1 MSNITH
7 RQHYVPQFYMR
18 NFSSNP
24 AAKKER
30 QGISFCDLNKNI
42 ANDNIPIKS
51 ICYEMDF
58 YDSESNIENFFKALE
73 GQWSNTIKELI
84 YRKKISP
91 KDLANIKS
99 FIVYQNNKTLAM
111 LNHVKKIE
119 DQLLYSILKYDCI
132 NNINNFNI
140 TPKMLIEYCD
150 ELIYDVKDLSG
161 CCIINHSDVS
171 FITSDMPVV
180 TINPFNNQS
189 YGMINAGIIM
199 LIPLSKEIIVAIY
212 DKKIY
217 SKTPDT
223 IDIFDVKYIHQLNK
237 YQFLN
242 AESYI
247 LSDKKSNLELY
258 INDNELVN
266 MRKKI
271 KETNIINQA
280 TDNNSGK
287 LHHIK
292 ARGLPYNFKL
302 PFFKM
307 PKYIENIPQT
317 CKYGLNRKYDIQ
329 QRISLIMMRDNSF
342 DEIKKNCSR
351 KDIENIKDGYRKTI
365 AFMDKY
371 WRINKKDVIAS
382 NKAVKKTKMNYLKS
396 I

>member
-1 MSNITH
+1 
-7 RQHYVPQFYMR
+7 
-18 NFSSNP
+18 
-24 AAKKER
+24 
-30 QGISFCDLNKNI
+30 
-42 ANDNIPIKS
+42 
-51 ICYEMDF
+51 MDF
-58 YDSESNIENFFKALE
+58 YDSESNIENFFKTLE

-99 FIVYQNNKTLAM
+99 FIVYQNNRTLAM

-180 TINPFNNQS
+180 TINPFNNKS
-189 YGMINAGIIM
+189 YGMMNVGIIM
-199 LIPLSKEIIVAIY
+199 LIPLSKEIILVIY

-217 SKTPDT
+217 SKTQDT
-223 IDIFDVKYIHQLNK
+223 IDISDIKYIHQLNK

-266 MRKKI
+266 IRKK
-271 KETNIINQA
+271 N
-280 TDNNSGK
+280 
-287 LHHIK
+287 
-292 ARGLPYNFKL
+292 
-302 PFFKM
+302 
-307 PKYIENIPQT
+307 
-317 CKYGLNRKYDIQ
+317 
-329 QRISLIMMRDNSF
+329 
-342 DEIKKNCSR
+342 
-351 KDIENIKDGYRKTI
+351 
-365 AFMDKY
+365 
-371 WRINKKDVIAS
+371 
-382 NKAVKKTKMNYLKS
+382 
-396 I
+396 